1 MTDII
6 DTAPIIVL
14 NIKMKISFLKTR
26 FIAYLL
32 LISVISWFLFNFLLN
47 SQSVIMYKY
56 FIEKPAS
63 YNLER
68 AERLASSIYQSF
80 KKEVTTPTTDNI
92 KTFINKYNDI
102 PFLSVNFVYQD
113 KNGTMQSVLKDVKE
127 IDILS
132 AEYVYPVK
140 YGDKEVGTLLVY
152 DINKEYKRGL
162 GEYQH
167 TMNITRIFFAIML
180 LLLLS
185 VLIYREY
192 SAKIEHLKRV
202 AEYQAVHDGLTGLY
216 TQKYFKKFLE
226 REIDRSKRYKRPLSL
241 IMCDIDR
248 FKQLN
253 DTYGHLAGDKAIQT
267 VAQIISENVRA
278 SDTVARYGGEEFAIL
293 LVEAGAEEVKSV
305 AKRLKQLTDEALEIA
320 GRIKGR
326 IEHTDIPVDH
336 TQTNITIS
344 MGVSSYNGSED
355 YKPEYLISSADNAL
369 YESKRTGRNRITL
382 FNADTKEFESYT

>member
-1 MTDII
+1 MTDI
-6 DTAPIIVL
+6 L
-14 NIKMKISFLKTR
+14 NILMKVSFLKTR
-26 FIAYLL
+26 FVAYLL
-32 LISVISWFLFNFLLN
+32 LLSVISWFLFNFLLN
-47 SQSVIMYKY
+47 SQSVITYKY

-80 KKEVTTPTTDNI
+80 KKEVPSPDLSNI
-92 KTFINKYNDI
+92 ESFINKYNDI

-113 KNGTMQSVLKDVKE
+113 NEGTMQSVLKDVKE

-132 AEYVYPVK
+132 AEYVYPIK
-140 YGDKEVGTLLVY
+140 YGDQEVGTLLVY

-162 GEYQH
+162 GEYNQM
-167 TMNITRIFFAIML
+167 MNITRMFFAIML

-192 SAKIEHLKRV
+192 SAKIEHEKRV

-216 TQKYFKKFLE
+216 TQKYFKKYLE
-226 REIDRSKRYKRPLSL
+226 REIERSKRYKRPLSL

-267 VAQIISENVRA
+267 VANIISENVRT

-293 LVEAGAEEVKSV
+293 LVEAGVEEVQSV
-305 AKRLKQLTDEALEIA
+305 ARRLKILTDEALEIA
-320 GRIKGR
+320 DRIKAK
-326 IEHTDIPVDH
+326 IEHAEVKVDH
-336 TQTNITIS
+336 THTNITIS

-355 YKPEYLISSADNAL
+355 YKPEYLISSSDNAL
-369 YESKRTGRNRITL
+369 YESKRNGRNRITF
-382 FNADTKEFESYT
+382 FNPDTKEFEVYS